1 MQEEI
6 DTHVDSTP
14 AGLAA
19 DGRHASSAIA
29 AGAGDIGLDDI
40 GAPPAAQARRW
51 RAGLSRLLYWLPV
64 FVCMILFG
72 QIAFLGLRPA
82 LCERRRLA
90 AAEVAMNERLATDLV
105 LRDTISANL
114 RARRDPIFVE
124 RQRRLRQLPPDARGS
139 ANDGESPADARD

>member
-1 MQEEI
+1 MNQEI

-19 DGRHASSAIA
+19 DGRQTPDAIEVA
-29 AGAGDIGLDDI
+29 AGDAGAL
-40 GAPPAAQARRW
+40 PAVGTSRL
-51 RAGLSRLLYWLPV
+51 RAGLARLLYWLPV
-64 FVCMILFG
+64 FVFMILFG

-124 RQRRLRQLPPDARGS
+124 RQRRLRQLPPDARG
-139 ANDGESPADARD
+139 